1 MKLETE
7 TTLEERTNIFMP
19 SVRYKTE
26 RKETGDFPELVYEKS
41 AALYKLMANPK
52 RLHILNLLAKREM
65 TVEELSSALNA
76 RMANV
81 SQHLAVLRS
90 NRFVRGRRAGLNVFY
105 RISDVR
111 IVEPCGIFK
120 ELHGL

>member
-1 MKLETE
+1 MNKELFARHAELCK
-7 TTLEERTNIFMP
+7 TLAD
-19 SVRYKTE
+19 
-26 RKETGDFPELVYEKS
+26 G
-41 AALYKLMANPK
+41 K
-52 RLHILNLLAKREM
+52 RLKILYLLGEGELSVSELAKKTGIRQ
-65 TVEELSSALNA
+65 
-76 RMANV
+76 ANV

-105 RISDVR
+105 RISDAR

>member
-7 TTLEERTNIFMP
+7 TMPEKRMDIFMP
-19 SVRYKTE
+19 GVRYETE
-26 RKETGDFPELVYEKS
+26 KKEADDFPELVYEKN

-105 RISDVR
+105 RISDAR